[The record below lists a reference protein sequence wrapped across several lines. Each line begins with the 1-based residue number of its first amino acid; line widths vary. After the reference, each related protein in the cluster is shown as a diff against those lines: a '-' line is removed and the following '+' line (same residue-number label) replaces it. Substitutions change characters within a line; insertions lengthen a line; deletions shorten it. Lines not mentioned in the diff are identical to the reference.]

1 LSSRSGPRAGYSL
14 FPNADEFT
22 DGRLNG
28 SEAHR
33 PIVRVSLNAKAFG
46 ALQNGRL
53 SSGGEFPAGSVVF
66 KELRS
71 RADAPTT
78 TYAVMYK
85 DAGSAFAGNPW
96 IWAEFRPDGSVQYSL
111 SNRGAACTGCH
122 LRDPE
127 AIP

>member
-85 DAGSAFAGNPW
+85 DAGSAFA
-96 IWAEFRPDGSVQYSL
+96 V
-111 SNRGAACTGCH
+111 NR
-122 LRDPE
+122 
-127 AIP
+127 